1 MKVLPLKRSPQ
12 QKETV
17 YRKGYSYLTTWE
29 MEGLGLSL
37 FLNSRVYFGTR
48 AHILHAVWA
57 LLSLTR
63 GDRCATVDEC

>member
-1 MKVLPLKRSPQ
+1 
-12 QKETV
+12 
-17 YRKGYSYLTTWE
+17 